1 MSEKKTT
8 RKLCKMDKTMDRL
21 TVRDGIYTLFLSG
34 VVGSLLLDYLVQMTV
49 QLACS
54 GGAVGSIAV
63 RAAWVW

>member
-1 MSEKKTT
+1 
-8 RKLCKMDKTMDRL
+8 MDRL